1 MSWVANARMY
11 AVTADASAAW
21 AELFAWVTRKSGV
34 DLETIEHHTSLP
46 MTALWTRADLGAA
59 FMCGRPW
66 TQAEPKPVPIACPVP
81 APARYEGA
89 PRYMTDI
96 VVRADSPFR
105 TLEDTFGH
113 RIGYTLE
120 ESQSGFNA
128 LRHHLLRYRSASRLA
143 LYAESVGPLHTPR
156 GVVAA
161 LLSGAIDVGPLDS
174 YAFDL
179 MRTAPDDPAHRLR
192 VVATTAP
199 APIPFFVASPSCP
212 QDVVV
217 ALREGFLAAGN
228 EAELADLRDRL
239 LLRGFHA
246 VVEPAYDLLRAW
258 DAEAVAAQYGMP
270 R

>member
-21 AELFAWVTRKSGV
+21 AELFAWVARKSGV

-46 MTALWTRADLGAA
+46 MTALWTRSDLGAA

-66 TQAEPKPVPIACPVP
+66 TRAEPKPVPIVCPLP

-128 LRHHLLRYRSASRLA
+128 LRHHLLRYRSASRPI

-161 LLSGAIDVGPLDS
+161 LLSGAIDAGPLDS

-179 MRTAPDDPAHRLR
+179 MRSAPDDPALGLR
-192 VVATTAP
+192 VIATTAP

-212 QDVVV
+212 QDVIV

-228 EAELADLRDRL
+228 EAALADLRDRL
-239 LLRGFHA
+239 LLRGFHT

-258 DAEAVAAQYGMP
+258 DAEAVAAQYDMP

>member
-21 AELFAWVTRKSGV
+21 AELFAWVTRRSGV
-34 DLETIEHHTSLP
+34 DLEAIQHPASLP
-46 MTALWTRADLGAA
+46 MTALWTRSDLGAA

-66 TQAEPKPVPIACPVP
+66 SRAEPKPVPIACPIP

-89 PRYMTDI
+89 PLYMTDI

-105 TLEDTFGH
+105 ALEDTFGH

-128 LRHHLLRYRSASRLA
+128 LRHHLLGYRSASRPA

-161 LLSGAIDVGPLDS
+161 LLSGAIDAGPLNS

-179 MRTAPDDPAHRLR
+179 MRAAADDPAHGLR

-199 APIPFFVASPSCP
+199 APIPFFVASPDCP
-212 QDVVV
+212 QHVTG
-217 ALREGFLAAGN
+217 ALRAAFLAMGDAP
-228 EAELADLRDRL
+228 ELAGIRERL
-239 LLRGFHA
+239 LLRGFCP
-246 VVEPAYDLLRAW
+246 VSEPSYDLLGAW
-258 DAEAVAAQYGMP
+258 DMEALAAGYEMP
-270 R
+270 H

>member
-21 AELFAWVTRKSGV
+21 AELFAWVSRKSGV
-34 DLETIEHHTSLP
+34 DLETIEHPTSSP
-46 MTALWTRADLGAA
+46 MTALWTRSDLGAA

-66 TQAEPKPVPIACPVP
+66 TRAEPKPVPIVCPLP
-81 APARYEGA
+81 APSRYENA

-96 VVRADSPFR
+96 VVRADSPFL

-128 LRHHLLRYRSASRLA
+128 LRHHLLRYRSAERPT

-161 LLSGAIDVGPLDS
+161 LLSGAIDAGPLDS

-179 MRTAPDDPAHRLR
+179 MRALPDDPAHRLR

-212 QDVVV
+212 QLVAE
-217 ALREGFLAAGN
+217 ALRAAFLAVE
-228 EAELADLRDRL
+228 EASELAAIRERL
-239 LLRGFHA
+239 LLRGFCP
-246 VVEPAYDLLRAW
+246 VSEPSYDLLGAW
-258 DAEAVAAQYGMP
+258 DAEALAAGYEMP
-270 R
+270 Q

>member
-21 AELFAWVTRKSGV
+21 AELFAWIARKSGV
-34 DLETIEHHTSLP
+34 DLETIEHPTSLP
-46 MTALWTRADLGAA
+46 MTALWTRSDLGAA

-66 TQAEPKPVPIACPVP
+66 SRAEPKPVPIACPIP

-89 PRYMTDI
+89 PLYMTDI

-128 LRHHLLRYRSASRLA
+128 LRHHLLGYRSASRPA

-161 LLSGAIDVGPLDS
+161 VLSGAIDAGPLDS

-179 MRTAPDDPAHRLR
+179 MRAAPGDPAHRLR

-199 APIPFFVASPSCP
+199 APIPFFVASPSCSP
-212 QDVVV
+212 HVIEP
-217 ALREGFLAAGN
+217 LRAAFLAVK
-228 EAELADLRDRL
+228 EAPELAAIRGRL
-239 LLRGFHA
+239 LLRGFCP
-246 VVEPAYDLLRAW
+246 VSETSYGLLAAW
-258 DAEAVAAQYGMP
+258 DADALAAGYETPQ
-270 R
+270 

>member
-1 MSWVANARMY
+1 MNWVANARMY

-21 AELFAWVTRKSGV
+21 AQLFAWIARTSGV
-34 DLETIEHHTSLP
+34 DLETIQHPTSLP
-46 MTALWTRADLGAA
+46 MTALWTRSDLGAA

-66 TQAEPKPVPIACPVP
+66 SRAEPKPVPIACPVP
-81 APARYEGA
+81 APPRYEGL

-128 LRHHLLRYRSASRLA
+128 LRHHLLGYRSASLPT

-161 LLSGAIDVGPLDS
+161 LLSGAIDAGPLDS

-179 MRTAPDDPAHRLR
+179 MRAAPDDPAHGLR

-199 APIPFFVASPSCP
+199 APIPFFVATHSCP
-212 QDVVV
+212 PQVVE
-217 ALREGFLAAGN
+217 ALRAAFLAIE
-228 EAELADLRDRL
+228 EASELAAIRERL
-239 LLRGFHA
+239 LLNGFSP
-246 VVEPAYDLLRAW
+246 VSEPSYDLLGVW
-258 DAEAVAAQYGMP
+258 DAEALAAGYETP
-270 R
+270 K

>member
-11 AVTADASAAW
+11 AVTADASDAW
-21 AELFAWVTRKSGV
+21 AELFAWVARRSGV
-34 DLETIEHHTSLP
+34 ALETIQHSTTLP
-46 MTALWTRADLGAA
+46 MTALWTRSDLGAA

-66 TQAEPKPVPIACPVP
+66 SRAEPKPVPIACPVP
-81 APARYEGA
+81 APPRYEGL

-128 LRHHLLRYRSASRLA
+128 LRHHLLGYRSASRPV

-161 LLSGAIDVGPLDS
+161 LLSGAIDAGPLDS

-179 MRTAPDDPAHRLR
+179 MRAAPDDPAHGLR

-199 APIPFFVASPSCP
+199 APIPFFVASRSCP
-212 QDVVV
+212 PQVIE
-217 ALREGFLAAGN
+217 ALRTAFLAVE
-228 EAELADLRDRL
+228 EAPELATIRERL
-239 LLRGFHA
+239 LLGGFCPVSEA
-246 VVEPAYDLLRAW
+246 SYDLLGAW
-258 DAEAVAAQYGMP
+258 DAEALAVGYDMP

>member
-1 MSWVANARMY
+1 MSWVSNARMY
-11 AVTADASAAW
+11 AVTADAAAAW
-21 AELFAWVTRKSGV
+21 AELFAWVARKSGV
-34 DLETIEHHTSLP
+34 DLETIEHPTSLP
-46 MTALWTRADLGAA
+46 MTALWTRSDLGAA

-66 TQAEPKPVPIACPVP
+66 SRAEPKPVPIACPIP

-89 PRYMTDI
+89 PLYMTDI

-128 LRHHLLRYRSASRLA
+128 LRHHLLGYRSANRPA
-143 LYAESVGPLHTPR
+143 LSAERVGPLHTPR

-161 LLSGAIDVGPLDS
+161 VLSGAIDAGPLDS

-179 MRTAPDDPAHRLR
+179 MRAARGDPALGLR

-212 QDVVV
+212 QQVTEV
-217 ALREGFLAAGN
+217 LRSTFLAV
-228 EAELADLRDRL
+228 EETPELTGIRERL
-239 LLRGFHA
+239 LLRGFCP
-246 VVEPAYDLLRAW
+246 VSEPSYDLLGAW
-258 DAEAVAAQYGMP
+258 DAEALAARYEMP

>member
-1 MSWVANARMY
+1 MNWVANARMY
-11 AVTADASAAW
+11 AVTADASSAW
-21 AELFAWVTRKSGV
+21 AELFAWVARKSSV
-34 DLETIEHHTSLP
+34 DLETIEHPTSLP
-46 MTALWTRADLGAA
+46 MMALWTRSDLGAA

-66 TQAEPKPVPIACPVP
+66 SRAEPKPVPIVCPLP
-81 APARYEGA
+81 APSRYEGA

-128 LRHHLLRYRSASRLA
+128 LRHHLLGYRLA
-143 LYAESVGPLHTPR
+143 DRPMLYADSVGPLHTPR

-161 LLSGAIDVGPLDS
+161 LLSGAIDAGPLDS

-179 MRTAPDDPAHRLR
+179 MRALPDDPAHRLR

-212 QDVVV
+212 RHVIE
-217 ALREGFLAAGN
+217 ALRAAFLAVD
-228 EAELADLRDRL
+228 EAPELATIRERL
-239 LLRGFHA
+239 LLKGFCP
-246 VVEPAYDLLRAW
+246 VSESSYDLLGAW
-258 DAEAVAAQYGMP
+258 DAEALAAGYETPQ
-270 R
+270 